1 MKAHRK
7 QVVGVLAIALI
18 ACFYILAVHAM
29 QRLEEE
35 MQFVSF
41 VQTTEGGVRY
51 RNIKR
56 KSNMRLRE

>member
-35 MQFVSF
+35 MQLID
-41 VQTTEGGVRY
+41 TETYIVAQKMAKGDIYG
-51 RNIKR
+51 IK
-56 KSNMRLRE
+56 